1 MKTKMNAF
9 LSFRPAGFLTGALMA
24 LFLIP
29 SGAQAQL
36 GVAAGLNFESMSD
49 ISGSRSATYEN
60 ASGYHFGVFFDTDS
74 SPLALRLGAYYR
86 DMGDVELDLGDFG
99 QLFDLSLLDVA
110 VDVRFAVLP
119 LPLVKAFVSAGP
131 VVSFPSSSNDEYK
144 QSLESAAV
152 SGNVGGGLAISL
164 GGLTLTPEIRYSIG
178 VSRFMNDSFSIRG
191 IEFDSDTVQRNNSVM
206 LRLGI
211 VL

>member
-1 MKTKMNAF
+1 MFVFMPQRAD
-9 LSFRPAGFLTGALMA
+9 
-24 LFLIP
+24 
-29 SGAQAQL
+29 AQL
-36 GVAAGLNFESMSD
+36 GVAAGLNFESLTD
-49 ISGSRSATYEN
+49 ISGSRSATYDN

-86 DMGDVELDLGDFG
+86 DMGEVELDLGEFG
-99 QLFDLSLLDVA
+99 QAFDLSLLDVA
-110 VDVRFAVLP
+110 LDVRFAVLP

-144 QSLESAAV
+144 ESLQSTTV

-164 GGLTLTPEIRYSIG
+164 GGLTLIPELRYSIG
-178 VSRFMNDSFSIRG
+178 VSRFMKDEFSIRG
-191 IEFDSDTVQRNNSVM
+191 IEFVTDDVQRSNSVM

>member
-1 MKTKMNAF
+1 MTD
-9 LSFRPAGFLTGALMA
+9 RHT
-24 LFLIP
+24 
-29 SGAQAQL
+29 SGAVRRAALLLAAITMLVFMPQRAYAQL
-36 GVAAGLNFESMSD
+36 GVAAGLNFESLTD
-49 ISGSRSATYEN
+49 ISGSRSATYDN

-86 DMGDVELDLGDFG
+86 DMGEVELDLGEFG
-99 QLFDLSLLDVA
+99 QAFDLSLLDVA
-110 VDVRFAVLP
+110 LDVRFAVLP

-144 QSLESAAV
+144 ESLQSTTV
-152 SGNVGGGLAISL
+152 SGNVGGGLAILL
-164 GGLTLTPEIRYSIG
+164 GGLTLIPELRYSIG
-178 VSRFMNDSFSIRG
+178 VSRFMKDEFSIRG
-191 IEFDSDTVQRNNSVM
+191 IEFVTDDVQRSNSVM

>member
-1 MKTKMNAF
+1 MLVFMPQRAD
-9 LSFRPAGFLTGALMA
+9 
-24 LFLIP
+24 
-29 SGAQAQL
+29 AQL
-36 GVAAGLNFESMSD
+36 GVAAGLNFESLTD
-49 ISGSRSATYEN
+49 ISGSRSATYDN

-86 DMGDVELDLGDFG
+86 DMGEVELDLGEFG
-99 QLFDLSLLDVA
+99 QAFDLSLLDVA
-110 VDVRFAVLP
+110 LDVRFAVLP

-131 VVSFPSSSNDEYK
+131 VVSFPSSSNDEYEESL
-144 QSLESAAV
+144 QSTTV

-164 GGLTLTPEIRYSIG
+164 GGLTLIPELRYSIG
-178 VSRFMNDSFSIRG
+178 VSRFMKDEFSIRG
-191 IEFDSDTVQRNNSVM
+191 IEFVTDDVQRSNSVM

>member
-1 MKTKMNAF
+1 MTD
-9 LSFRPAGFLTGALMA
+9 RHT
-24 LFLIP
+24 
-29 SGAQAQL
+29 SGAVRRAALLLAAITMLVFMPQRADAQL
-36 GVAAGLNFESMSD
+36 GVAAGLNFESLTD
-49 ISGSRSATYEN
+49 ISGSRSATYDN

-86 DMGDVELDLGDFG
+86 DMGEVELDLGEFG
-99 QLFDLSLLDVA
+99 QAFDLSLLDVA
-110 VDVRFAVLP
+110 LDVRFAVLP

-144 QSLESAAV
+144 ESLQSTTV

-164 GGLTLTPEIRYSIG
+164 GGLTLIPELRYSIG
-178 VSRFMNDSFSIRG
+178 VSRFMKDEFSIRG
-191 IEFDSDTVQRNNSVM
+191 IEFVTDDVQRSNSVM

>member
-1 MKTKMNAF
+1 MTD
-9 LSFRPAGFLTGALMA
+9 RHT
-24 LFLIP
+24 
-29 SGAQAQL
+29 SGAVRRAALLLAAITMLVFMPQRADAQL
-36 GVAAGLNFESMSD
+36 GVAAGLNFESLTD
-49 ISGSRSATYEN
+49 ISGSRSATYDN

-86 DMGDVELDLGDFG
+86 DMGEVELDLGEFG
-99 QLFDLSLLDVA
+99 QAFDLSLLDVA

-144 QSLESAAV
+144 ESLQSTTV

-164 GGLTLTPEIRYSIG
+164 GGLTLIPELRYSIG
-178 VSRFMNDSFSIRG
+178 VSRFMKDEFSIRG
-191 IEFDSDTVQRNNSVM
+191 IEFVTDDVQRSNSVM